1 MKRQLIVLL
10 VLFGVFMA
18 IGCAGNNTG
27 QPPAAPAETPGEE
40 TVTPVQTPSLPVSN
54 VTSQHTGEGKTVDIS
69 IKDFA
74 FDPASV
80 TVSTGDT
87 VRWTNL
93 DTTTHTVKG
102 PGFESQALREGDS
115 YEHIF
120 TKAGNYVYEC
130 SIHPSMQ
137 GNIMVE

>member
-1 MKRQLIVLL
+1 MKRQLIFLL

-18 IGCAGNNTG
+18 VGCAGNNTE
-27 QPPAAPAETPGEE
+27 QLPTAPAKTPVEE
-40 TVTPVQTPSLPVSN
+40 TITPVQTPSLPVAN
-54 VTSQHTGEGKTVDIS
+54 VTSQPTGEGRTVDVS

-87 VRWTNL
+87 IRWTNL
-93 DTTTHTVKG
+93 DTTTHTIRG
-102 PGFESQALREGDS
+102 SGFESQVLREGDS
-115 YEHIF
+115 FDYVF
-120 TKAGNYVYEC
+120 TKTGNYVYEC

>member
-10 VLFGVFMA
+10 TLLGVFLA
-18 IGCAGNNTG
+18 TGCAGNNTE
-27 QPPAAPAETPGEE
+27 QPVAPAATPVRETI
-40 TVTPVQTPSLPVSN
+40 TPVQTPSLPVSN
-54 VTSQHTGEGKTVDIS
+54 VTSQPTGEGKTIDVS

-74 FDPASV
+74 FEPASL
-80 TVSTGDT
+80 TVSAGDT

-93 DTTTHTVKG
+93 DTATHTVKG
-102 PGFESQALREGDS
+102 SGFESQALREGDS
-115 YEHIF
+115 YEYVF

>member
-1 MKRQLIVLL
+1 MKRQLIILL

-27 QPPAAPAETPGEE
+27 QPPAAPAETPVVE
-40 TVTPVQTPSLPVSN
+40 TITPVQTPSLPVSN
-54 VTSQHTGEGKTVDIS
+54 VTSQPTGEGKTVDVS

-74 FDPASV
+74 FEPASL
-80 TVSTGDT
+80 TVSAGDT

-93 DTTTHTVKG
+93 DTATHTVKG

-115 YEHIF
+115 YEYIF

-137 GNIMVE
+137 GNIMVK